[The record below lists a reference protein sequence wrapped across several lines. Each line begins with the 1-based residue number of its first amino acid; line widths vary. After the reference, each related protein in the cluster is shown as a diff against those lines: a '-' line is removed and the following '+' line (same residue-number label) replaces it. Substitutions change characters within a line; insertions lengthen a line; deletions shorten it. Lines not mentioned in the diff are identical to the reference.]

1 MQFNKIHKQHKFNTE
16 VEIKKNQIEILEQK
30 TTMYE
35 MQKNV
40 IQNISSRLDQAEERI
55 SEDRQFWIIQPGKTK
70 KKEWKEVKKAYMNYT
85 ILLREQSTHY

>member
-55 SEDRQFWIIQPGKTK
+55 SEDRQF
-70 KKEWKEVKKAYMNYT
+70 
-85 ILLREQSTHY
+85 

>member
-35 MQKNV
+35 MQKKV

-55 SEDRQFWIIQPGKTK
+55 SEDRQF
-70 KKEWKEVKKAYMNYT
+70 
-85 ILLREQSTHY
+85 

>member
-40 IQNISSRLDQAEERI
+40 IQNISSRLDQAEETI
-55 SEDRQFWIIQPGKTK
+55 SEDRQF
-70 KKEWKEVKKAYMNYT
+70 
-85 ILLREQSTHY
+85 